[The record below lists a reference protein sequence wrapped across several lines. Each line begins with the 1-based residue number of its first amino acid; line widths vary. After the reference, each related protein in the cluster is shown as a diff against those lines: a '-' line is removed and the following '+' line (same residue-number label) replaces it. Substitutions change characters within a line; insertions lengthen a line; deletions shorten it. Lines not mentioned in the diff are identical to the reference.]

1 MGALST
7 IMEEMYNVR
16 REVFRRQ
23 ARDATKIAVY
33 YGRLA
38 EMELKRDPEIM
49 MHLNYRN
56 DKPSMFP
63 QTLMGALLQADY
75 GLPEYAVA
83 IHVDGKPY
91 HTFSLAP
98 PPEPS
103 E

>member
-1 MGALST
+1 MAALET
-7 IMEEMYNVR
+7 LMDELYRVR
-16 REVFRRQ
+16 NEVLQRQ
-23 ARDATKIAVY
+23 DRDDTKYAVY

-38 EMELKRDPEIM
+38 GMAMMRDHEI
-49 MHLNYRN
+49 LRYTILSADGASLPN
-56 DKPSMFP
+56 
-63 QTLMGALLQADY
+63 QVMGALLQADY
-75 GLPEYAVA
+75 GLPECAVA